1 MTKETNFYNS
11 IIKQLILHYQQL
23 DVITDPNTLCH
34 FTDTEY
40 QIETGRKNLNGLV
53 TNFISE
59 TDCHDETA
67 KQENARIYDAMRK
80 NVSRCLDVWQQSHI
94 PLMPELDFT
103 KPQFYLEQY
112 PQEDALKFL
121 QAFLEITTG
130 LDQSNLQVN
139 RRIKHNLNAKIDIEN
154 DFSVISKIFAAMDSS
169 FTEIPFQKFMKEYDQ
184 ILSWYIREIREKYI
198 NDIQAEIQDHNI
210 INRPDQYLQVIKS
223 IFTVT
228 NAHIHQIQPNMF
240 LNHPVQQ
247 DICSCEMILAKIQT
261 IRLRWQLMVKHICQ
275 IIDYLMLR
283 RDIHKENIQE
293 ICEKIEAIPIK
304 QYQRKYQSRS
314 LINDF
319 LTYHNILYIQNEF
332 LEELRVQIYK
342 LQFIEQQ
349 PPIADEYRFLE
360 DDNSIKKKFD
370 DVNVL
375 ALSGKELQE
384 YNTYFNLGQ
393 EVSHKTFQKYIHFL
407 KEQVPTFNTK
417 TGRDLH
423 PEEDISVCRA
433 LYRTFFSCPSFVYKQ
448 NTKDNNDNTQKQISK
463 KKFYNLWKEYEEKN
477 TMSSL
482 EYLAYSNTLSCL
494 IILESKNGAEH
505 FECKTNLMISMY
517 KVLNLALIQLLTEA
531 SEETCLKHCMDEID
545 QLFVKLVSVI
555 YPDLNWQELQ
565 PYDPYKQT

>member
-1 MTKETNFYNS
+1 M
-11 IIKQLILHYQQL
+11 
-23 DVITDPNTLCH
+23 
-34 FTDTEY
+34 
-40 QIETGRKNLNGLV
+40 
-53 TNFISE
+53 
-59 TDCHDETA
+59 
-67 KQENARIYDAMRK
+67 
-80 NVSRCLDVWQQSHI
+80 
-94 PLMPELDFT
+94 
-103 KPQFYLEQY
+103 
-112 PQEDALKFL
+112 KFL

-130 LDQSNLQVN
+130 LDKSNLQVN

-370 DVNVL
+370 NVNVL

-384 YNTYFNLGQ
+384 YNAYFNLGQ
-393 EVSHKTFQKYIHFL
+393 KVSHKSFQKYIYFL
-407 KEQVPTFNTK
+407 KEQVSIFNF
-417 TGRDLH
+417 
-423 PEEDISVCRA
+423 E
-433 LYRTFFSCPSFVYKQ
+433 F
-448 NTKDNNDNTQKQISK
+448 
-463 KKFYNLWKEYEEKN
+463 
-477 TMSSL
+477 
-482 EYLAYSNTLSCL
+482 
-494 IILESKNGAEH
+494 II
-505 FECKTNLMISMY
+505 
-517 KVLNLALIQLLTEA
+517 
-531 SEETCLKHCMDEID
+531 
-545 QLFVKLVSVI
+545 
-555 YPDLNWQELQ
+555 
-565 PYDPYKQT
+565 